1 MKFKYDIKNKYYKM
15 YGEANYLVAYKK
27 KYLNNYN
34 KTIKNYINTLFT
46 LLFLNIILIFF
57 WLIIGNKYIISL
69 LIFTGLVFLFYTI
82 FALLSYFKYKNS
94 NHKGEIIIDKNGI
107 TDKSDINVTFS
118 WDKLEL
124 IGLTNSTLI
133 IVLDSPFVIILEPN
147 EKIISEIKK
156 YKDVKVIRQTS

>member
-1 MKFKYDIKNKYYKM
+1 M
-15 YGEANYLVAYKK
+15 
-27 KYLNNYN
+27 
-34 KTIKNYINTLFT
+34 
-46 LLFLNIILIFF
+46 LFLNIVLIFC
-57 WLIIGNKYIISL
+57 WLIIGDKYIISL
-69 LIFTGLVFLFYTI
+69 LIFTGLVFLIYTI
-82 FALLSYFKYKNS
+82 FALISYFKYKNS

-124 IGLTNSTLI
+124 IGLTNTTLI

-156 YKDVKVIRQTS
+156 YKDVKVIRQLS